1 MHRASLH
8 PLSRIAA
15 IVVAV
20 LLSANGFAQG
30 SSVTKAK
37 PKKWPIGGMVT
48 FGSSAG
54 VGTFIPGESHRPQ
67 LSTSVSMLA
76 RFSPAPGLTLMASQ
90 GISKTLLDNADNPFA
105 PRMRNTTIGDTILII
120 SWTPLLKDSSPRKK
134 LSAKEKAAL
143 AAAAAVN
150 PTLVSSASGKPL
162 TLPGDIKMSFL
173 SVISLPTSRIAAYQ
187 TRLGVVAL
195 AANFRRKLGPV
206 SVTYQLRFTKNFHRY
221 SNALVDNSDGLA
233 EIGRSGG
240 VESVSDSQVASAFNN
255 FSYNIRNAIIANVPG
270 PGKLSFQVLWI
281 LINNFRYY
289 DAPQDELTS
298 PNAVGGRG
306 RLDLS
311 FAQVAANYVFGGGY
325 IGSFNISTFATPK
338 TSDNKG
344 FRFPFFDFRST
355 PDNLTT
361 VGVSLTRMF

>member
-1 MHRASLH
+1 
-8 PLSRIAA
+8 
-15 IVVAV
+15 
-20 LLSANGFAQG
+20 
-30 SSVTKAK
+30 
-37 PKKWPIGGMVT
+37 
-48 FGSSAG
+48 
-54 VGTFIPGESHRPQ
+54 
-67 LSTSVSMLA
+67 
-76 RFSPAPGLTLMASQ
+76 
-90 GISKTLLDNADNPFA
+90 
-105 PRMRNTTIGDTILII
+105 
-120 SWTPLLKDSSPRKK
+120 
-134 LSAKEKAAL
+134 
-143 AAAAAVN
+143 
-150 PTLVSSASGKPL
+150 
-162 TLPGDIKMSFL
+162 
-173 SVISLPTSRIAAYQ
+173 
-187 TRLGVVAL
+187 
-195 AANFRRKLGPV
+195 
-206 SVTYQLRFTKNFHRY
+206 
-221 SNALVDNSDGLA
+221 NALVDNSDGLA